1 MTRSAT
7 GTGNVA
13 GTGAGSVAATRTTT
27 GRIPEALA
35 QAARYAGLSE
45 GTTLPADVLADIYD
59 AKLFK
64 QFVPEE
70 LNGLMLPLPEALR
83 VFAEAS
89 EIDGS
94 FGWLVTI
101 GSGGGF
107 FSAALPPE
115 QARELFGPANA
126 VVAGSGHPNGV
137 AVPVE
142 GGYRVSGQW
151 KYCSGS
157 TFASLYT
164 ANCRIDRGDG
174 TEPEIRSF
182 AFLPEQV
189 RVIRDWNSFGLKGTD
204 SHSMAVDEAFVPSER
219 TFSIMSPPNYDDPI
233 FRYPFLP
240 FAQTSFAAVCL
251 GICRHFL
258 AEARSFVASKRAEW
272 DTAKPGRAE
281 GTERAISEQE
291 AKLETDA
298 VHFYETVE
306 RTWDAFVAAGEMSEV
321 DQAEVGQVC
330 QALSRSALAHA
341 HTIFPLLGM
350 AVLMEDHPIN
360 RIWRDLHTVTQ
371 HAVLVAKPEPA

>member
-1 MTRSAT
+1 MS
-7 GTGNVA
+7 
-13 GTGAGSVAATRTTT
+13 SSET
-27 GRIPEALA
+27 GRISESLALA
-35 QAARYAGLSE
+35 AKQYAGLPE
-45 GTTLPADVLADIYD
+45 GTALPSDLLASIYE

-64 QFVPEE
+64 LFVPEE

-107 FSAALPPE
+107 FSAALPTA

-126 VVAGSGHPNGV
+126 VVAGSGHPNGI
-137 AVPVE
+137 AHPVE

-164 ANCRIDRGDG
+164 ANCRIDKGDG
-174 TEPEIRSF
+174 AEPEIRSF
-182 AFLPEQV
+182 AFLPDQV
-189 RVIRDWNSFGLKGTD
+189 RIVRDWHSFGLKGTD
-204 SHSMAVDEAFVPSER
+204 SHSMAVDDAFVPEER
-219 TFSIMSPPNYDDPI
+219 TFSIMSPPRYDDPI

-258 AEARSFVASKRAEW
+258 SEARSLVASKRAVWEA
-272 DTAKPGRAE
+272 AKPGRAE
-281 GTERAISEQE
+281 VTERAIAEQE
-291 AKLETDA
+291 TKLESDA
-298 VHFYETVE
+298 MRFYETVE
-306 RTWDAFVAAGEMSEV
+306 RTWDAFVGTGEMQES
-321 DQAEVGQVC
+321 DQGEVGWTC
-330 QALSRSALAHA
+330 QELSRSALAYA
-341 HTIFPLLGM
+341 HTVFPLLGM
-350 AVLMEDHPIN
+350 DALMEDRPIN

-371 HAVLVAKPEPA
+371 HSVLVPKPELA

>member
-7 GTGNVA
+7 GT
-13 GTGAGSVAATRTTT
+13 TT
-27 GRIPEALA
+27 GTIPISLVH
-35 QAARYAGLSE
+35 AAKQYASLPE
-45 GTTLPADVLADIYD
+45 GTSLPSEMLAGIYE

-64 QFVPEE
+64 LFVPKD
-70 LNGLMLPLPEALR
+70 LNGLMLPLPDALR

-89 EIDGS
+89 EIDGT

-107 FSAALPPE
+107 FSATLPPE
-115 QARELFGPANA
+115 EAQKQFAPANA
-126 VVAGSGHPNGV
+126 VVAGSGLPSGV
-137 AVPVE
+137 AHPVE

-164 ANCRIDRGDG
+164 ANCRIDRGSEA
-174 TEPEIRSF
+174 EPEIRSF
-182 AFLPEQV
+182 AFLPDQV
-189 RVIRDWNSFGLKGTD
+189 RIIRDWNSFGLKGTD
-204 SHSMAVDEAFVPSER
+204 SHSMAVDDVFVPEER
-219 TFSIMSPPNYDDPI
+219 TFSIMSLPNYDDPI

-258 AEARSFVASKRAEW
+258 AEAELFVAAKRAEW
-272 DTAKPGRAE
+272 EPAKPGRAE
-281 GTERAISEQE
+281 ETKSAISRQE
-291 AKLETDA
+291 AKLEA
-298 VHFYETVE
+298 EAAKFYETVE
-306 RTWDAFVAAGEMSEV
+306 RTWNAFLAAGEMTEEN
-321 DQAEVGQVC
+321 QAEVGTVC
-330 QALSRSALAHA
+330 RKLSGSVLAYAHA
-341 HTIFPLLGM
+341 IFPLLGM

-371 HAVLVAKPEPA
+371 HAVLVPKPELV